1 METVNS
7 SPLGRIEEAVAR
19 EIDRDGDSRARW
31 SPRASGVLASLG
43 ASPLTVQWKWV
54 ITASLVVYVLCLAI
68 ARVIQVFGLPV
79 APEFLIPYATVLF
92 FAFSLGH
99 AILQLGAFRAVVMLV
114 STLTITLG
122 AELLGASTGAIFGPY
137 HYTDAWP
144 VKVLGLVPPVL
155 PLAWFMMLYC
165 SIRMADVLGFRWTRR
180 LGRRSAPAKGLELIV
195 LSAIGALAMVA
206 WDLGLDPTMVHLGFW
221 VWQEPGVYFGIPL
234 SNYIGWFLTAFAAQ
248 AAYRIVS
255 GLRSFAPAGVGDGF
269 SRLPLV
275 AYAMTGLDTV
285 VLAIILGVG
294 GVAVSTLFGMGAFVL
309 AVSLVTISELRT
321 KRVEGVRFEG
331 GG

>member
-1 METVNS
+1 MESANS
-7 SPLGRIEEAVAR
+7 SPAGRMEEAAIHEIAR
-19 EIDRDGDSRARW
+19 GGARGSRRLQ
-31 SPRASGVLASLG
+31 PSLDFRRRLS
-43 ASPLTVQWKWV
+43 ALLKTVQWKWV
-54 ITASLVVYVLCLAI
+54 ITTSLVVYIICLAT

-79 APEFLIPYATVLF
+79 VPEFLIPYATVLF

-165 SIRMADVLGFRWTRR
+165 SVRMAEVLGSGWTGC
-180 LGRRSAPAKGLELIV
+180 LERRSVLGAGLQMIA
-195 LSAIGALAMVA
+195 LSTIGALAMVA
-206 WDLGLDPTMVHLGFW
+206 WDLGLDPVMVRLGFW
-221 VWQEPGVYFGIPL
+221 EWEESGVYFGIPL
-234 SNYIGWFLTAFAAQ
+234 SNYTGWFLTALAVQ
-248 AAYRIVS
+248 VVYRITSTLPVAHS
-255 GLRSFAPAGVGDGF
+255 YGVGGGL
-269 SRLPLV
+269 SHLPLV
-275 AYAMTGLDTV
+275 AYAVTGLDAV
-285 VLAIILGVG
+285 VLAVILGMG
-294 GVAVSTLFGMGAFVL
+294 GVAISTFLGMGAFV
-309 AVSLVTISELRT
+309 AATIVVTRAQFRRGQGRHE
-321 KRVEGVRFEG
+321 FQG